1 MAHLAQRRFF
11 ERVKGLYLE
20 LFIGTKVLDCGSL
33 DVNGS
38 FRDLFDRCEY
48 IGIDIAPGKGVDWVG
63 SVADF
68 IRHLDD
74 GAIRSGSDSQLL
86 TAVKK
91 FDVIV
96 SGEMLEHDETWQE
109 DIQHMIDMLRPGGLL
124 AFSCAGKGRPEHGTA
139 RTGNQWGTS
148 PDYYRNLEKSD
159 IKPFYSQFSEHAI
172 FENDVDKDLYF
183 YGIKK

>member
-1 MAHLAQRRFF
+1 MAHAAQHRFF

-38 FRDLFDRCEY
+38 FRDLFEKCEY
-48 IGIDIAPGKGVDWVG
+48 VGIDIAPGNGVDIVA
-63 SVADF
+63 SVAQFNDQYF
-68 IRHLDD
+68 NTP
-74 GAIRSGSDSQLL
+74 AEFQP
-86 TAVKK
+86 KK

-96 SGEMLEHDETWQE
+96 SGEMLEHDETWKE

-124 AFSCAGKGRPEHGTA
+124 AFSCAGRGRAEHGTT
-139 RTGNQWGTS
+139 RTGNVWGTS

-159 IKPFYSQFSEHAI
+159 IEPFYDQFSEHAA
-172 FENDVDKDLYF
+172 FENEVDKDLYF

>member
-1 MAHLAQRRFF
+1 MAHAAQHRFF

-38 FRDLFDRCEY
+38 FRDLFELGEY
-48 IGIDIAPGKGVDWVG
+48 TGIDIAAGNGVDWVG
-63 SVADF
+63 SVADYKKYM
-68 IRHLDD
+68 D
-74 GAIRSGSDSQLL
+74 GLEIK
-86 TAVKK
+86 TPYY
-91 FDVIV
+91 DVIV
-96 SGEMLEHDETWQE
+96 SGEMLEHDETWKE

-124 AFSCAGKGRPEHGTA
+124 AFSCAGKGRAEHGTA
-139 RTGNQWGTS
+139 RTGNVWGTS

-159 IKPFYSQFSEHAI
+159 IEPFYDQFSESAA
-172 FENDVDKDLYF
+172 FENEVDKDLYF